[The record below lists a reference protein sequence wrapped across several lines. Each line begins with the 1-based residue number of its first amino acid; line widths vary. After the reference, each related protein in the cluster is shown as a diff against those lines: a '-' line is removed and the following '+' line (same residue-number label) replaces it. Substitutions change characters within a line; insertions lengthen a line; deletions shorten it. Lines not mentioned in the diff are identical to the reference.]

1 METCPANTNI
11 RIGNPYYEIYD
22 YSNSYISPKPC
33 LKSTEI
39 INYYYDRNENKR
51 YYTCD
56 NYKAINSHECSYC
69 NKSNEYVYN
78 NLCVSKCPLEAAYFI
93 TKSYNFDKATEASY
107 NIKKC
112 VLDY

>member
-1 METCPANTNI
+1 METCSANTNI

-56 NYKAINSHECSYC
+56 NYKAINDMSDSPIGSSMESHISHYIA
-69 NKSNEYVYN
+69 
-78 NLCVSKCPLEAAYFI
+78 NLFSSIPKGY
-93 TKSYNFDKATEASY
+93 S
-107 NIKKC
+107 
-112 VLDY
+112 